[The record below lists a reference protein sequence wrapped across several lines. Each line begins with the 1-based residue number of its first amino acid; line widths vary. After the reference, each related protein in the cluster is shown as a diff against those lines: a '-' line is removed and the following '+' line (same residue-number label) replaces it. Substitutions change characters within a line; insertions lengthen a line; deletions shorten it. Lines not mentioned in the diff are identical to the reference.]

1 MAVVLRN
8 LGSIILP
15 RITGIFIKN
24 ILISLDF
31 ENSQII
37 FTPVYVFSCQVR
49 YKFKKIDFFNK
60 KLNLD

>member
-1 MAVVLRN
+1 MAVVLRS

-37 FTPVYVFSCQVR
+37 ITPVYVCSCQVG
-49 YKFKKIDFFNK
+49 YKF
-60 KLNLD
+60 